1 MRSRKRT
8 YPIIASVNIIV
19 PLIYV
24 AVVSSYP
31 SIIKMTDW
39 KAMTEPTER
48 IVLTKNKRISVT
60 RVAVAFS

>member
-1 MRSRKRT
+1 M
-8 YPIIASVNIIV
+8 

-48 IVLTKNKRISVT
+48 IVLTMNKRISVT
-60 RVAVAFS
+60 RVAVAILNMWLQVVILCTATSAC